1 MLRIQKRYRFNYKE
15 SKYTHRLVLGHDM
28 TFSSYPGFLY
38 SLDDFYLISS
48 GLAVTETT
56 NSVYDPQLWS
66 KVQPIGQVRDLL
78 TRIYLLRTRIV

>member
-1 MLRIQKRYRFNYKE
+1 MLRIQKRYRLNYKE
-15 SKYTHRLVLGHDM
+15 SKSSHQLVFGHDM

-56 NSVYDPQLWS
+56 NLVYNSQLWT
-66 KVQPIGQVRDLL
+66 KIQPVGQVGDK
-78 TRIYLLRTRIV
+78 I